1 MAEKMRFAF
10 MGAACVALC
19 ACTLIGRDLR
29 PRLTAQEYADARSR
43 FITALSSRAGEGA
56 VDCGVEL
63 EDVFR
68 RGDDSVSPVA
78 VCVRNAWE
86 SRKPFYIF
94 EEQRIYCPQFSGYV
108 GDGSGKVWYLS
119 ICPDRNR
126 DMHEPQQIDES
137 FCDEYEPPDERMLG
151 GACSVLDRI

>member
-1 MAEKMRFAF
+1 MVEKMRFAF
-10 MGAACVALC
+10 MGVTCMALC
-19 ACTLIGRDLR
+19 ACTFIGRDLR

-43 FITALSSRAGEGA
+43 FIAELRSRAGEGA

-86 SRKPFYIF
+86 SRKPFYTF
-94 EEQRIYCPQFSGYV
+94 KEQRIYCPQFSGYV
-108 GDGSGKVWYLS
+108 GDGAGKVWIMS
-119 ICPDRNR
+119 ICPDYNR
-126 DMHEPQQIDES
+126 DMHEPQLIDE
-137 FCDEYEPPDERMLG
+137 FLCDDYSPPTTRMFEG
-151 GACSVLDRI
+151 SCSVLDRI